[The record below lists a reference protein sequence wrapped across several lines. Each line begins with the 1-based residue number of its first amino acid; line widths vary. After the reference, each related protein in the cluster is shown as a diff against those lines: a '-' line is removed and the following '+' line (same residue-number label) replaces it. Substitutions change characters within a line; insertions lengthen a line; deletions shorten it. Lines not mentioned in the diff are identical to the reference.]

1 LNPFEERFKL
11 SRLSSMV
18 MEVGMFP
25 LRLLDEKSIWVR
37 LEWMNFGRK
46 PVRLV
51 LEMVKV
57 LSFFM

>member
-1 LNPFEERFKL
+1 
-11 SRLSSMV
+11 MV
-18 MEVGMFP
+18 MEEGMFP